1 MPDTPDFEMRLVQKA
16 INKIANYQDWQ
27 TLVEKEP
34 KLIIKAMQ
42 LTEYANI
49 VLRNRYAYFITP
61 DLPIQNHER
70 LAFELDGDEIDISKH
85 DDYIDTKAELI
96 DGDILKI
103 TTLPIVYRIKNH
115 VRNYIY
121 SMITSA
127 IEQMLNESETWPEY
141 RSETTEI
148 VFVRYSPIPSMC
160 DPDHVEM
167 STTINAMKDILLH
180 DDSAMYVS
188 FHSLGVVSERN
199 YTEIYLMTTSKYASW
214 YSEFMS
220 ERRNLMQPHLPN
232 KPSIKVWS
240 ENEYEPVEALNI
252 KKLKRNKESI

>member
-127 IEQMLNESETWPEY
+127 IEQMLNESETD
-141 RSETTEI
+141 RKS
-148 VFVRYSPIPSMC
+148 
-160 DPDHVEM
+160 
-167 STTINAMKDILLH
+167 
-180 DDSAMYVS
+180 
-188 FHSLGVVSERN
+188 VV
-199 YTEIYLMTTSKYASW
+199 
-214 YSEFMS
+214 
-220 ERRNLMQPHLPN
+220 
-232 KPSIKVWS
+232 
-240 ENEYEPVEALNI
+240 
-252 KKLKRNKESI
+252 